1 MRAGNC
7 RPLSSDSHSVA
18 SSLHRFVKRTR
29 RKVGSYLM
37 PHVAPF
43 VLRRL
48 SASWRTELHGTEHRA
63 AVQAAPGCLW
73 VLWHGRMLMGL
84 TEHAGLGYTV
94 LVSPSKDGDLMD
106 TLLPRFGYRVIRGST
121 SRTGARSLR
130 AMLRDLQA
138 GGTVVVT
145 PDGPRG
151 PRHSGSAG
159 VIWLARATGFPILP
173 CGFVADRAWR
183 LNSWDAFTI
192 PKWRA
197 RVAMVFGEPL
207 SVDRH
212 ADSDALKAAS
222 AELTARTLGAEA
234 TGFEALGIPPDWPD
248 GTTADRSEH
257 GP

>member
-1 MRAGNC
+1 M
-7 RPLSSDSHSVA
+7 PKQ
-18 SSLHRFVKRTR
+18 LHRLVKRTR
-29 RKVGSYLM
+29 RRVGAFLM

-48 SASWRTELHGTEHRA
+48 SASWKTHLVGEAHRA
-63 AVQAAPGCLW
+63 TVQAAPGCLW

-84 TEHAGLGYTV
+84 AEHAGLGYTV
-94 LVSPSKDGDLMD
+94 LVSPSKDGDLME
-106 TLLPRFGYRVIRGST
+106 TLLPRFDYRVIRGST

-130 AMLRDLQA
+130 AMLRDLKA

-159 VIWLARATGFPILP
+159 VIWLARATGYPVLP
-173 CGFVADRAWR
+173 CGFVTDRAWR

-192 PKWRA
+192 PKWGA

-207 SVDRH
+207 RVDRH
-212 ADSDALKAAS
+212 IDNDEVKRLSD
-222 AELTARTLGAEA
+222 ELSARTLAAEA
-234 TGFEALGIPPDWPD
+234 EGFRTLGIEPDWPAESP
-248 GTTADRSEH
+248 TA
-257 GP
+257 PKP